1 MLKNRLPFCPK
12 TIEFN
17 CWSFVQRCLTLNEMP
32 SWPSTFLKLKTKWL
46 LSVKSGLSGLLG
58 LCVQKKKFLEKSLTK
73 RFFICFR
80 FNTCSAMSVFT
91 GPSDHILRWKRA
103 KEYIIDASFFLEGGD
118 VCAWTLLAEAR
129 VRDITR
135 LSYNTYL
142 TWFMFLLDANAREVS
157 DKEFVLADIL
167 CKHSLDF

>member
-103 KEYIIDASFFLEGGD
+103 KGYIIDASFFFLGGGRMRVD
-118 VCAWTLLAEAR
+118 ALGRGAR
-129 VRDITR
+129 KGHHSRVIQHVPYMVHVPVRR
-135 LSYNTYL
+135 
-142 TWFMFLLDANAREVS
+142 
-157 DKEFVLADIL
+157 K
-167 CKHSLDF
+167 C